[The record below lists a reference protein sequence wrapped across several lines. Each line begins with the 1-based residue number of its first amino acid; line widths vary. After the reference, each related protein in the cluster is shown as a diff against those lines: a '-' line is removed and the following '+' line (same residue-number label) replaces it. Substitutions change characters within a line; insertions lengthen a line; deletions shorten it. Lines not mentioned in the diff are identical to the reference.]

1 MCNVCDGTGIEYV
14 QIEMPDGYGGVDYAE
29 EARPCS
35 ECS

>member
-1 MCNVCDGTGIEYV
+1 MCNVCDNTGIEMVIVEY
-14 QIEMPDGYGGVDYAE
+14 PDGYGGVDHVE